1 MHYMEEEPKMHA
13 PLILHKGGISAA
25 ALSPYFQTWKELG
38 IAQKVHLS
46 YGSFM

>member
-13 PLILHKGGISAA
+13 PLIPHKGAVSAA
-25 ALSPYFQTWKELG
+25 ALSPYFQTLKEVG
-38 IAQKVHLS
+38 IAHKVHLS